1 MYYLFIFHFRTTDLF
16 PALQWKLG
24 KIGDSHYL
32 LNATDPA
39 KEPRRLSR
47 KCSGGADAYFLFK
60 HRSGFSF
67 VASMDDVVPA
77 AWVNDMTV
85 PQPPELE
92 LTEDPEDAE
101 EEPERSPT
109 TPGVE
114 AAGPKPE
121 PSPTTPG
128 GLAEWLDA
136 APVGT
141 STTATSST
149 EGEVNLK
156 RKASE
161 LDTSV
166 PPSAPETS
174 ESSES

>member
-92 LTEDPEDAE
+92 LTEDLDDAE
-101 EEPERSPT
+101 EEPER
-109 TPGVE
+109 
-114 AAGPKPE
+114 
-121 PSPTTPG
+121 SPTTPG

-136 APVGT
+136 ALVGT

-166 PPSAPETS
+166 PPTAPETS